1 MTYDAY
7 IYLLL
12 TAIVLMPGGSVYK
25 DHTFNKVTA
34 HLTKTA
40 QYIARIFTVQY
51 KYMNITK
58 QQKTENTEENK
69 INILP
74 GNEPGPSS
82 L

>member
-1 MTYDAY
+1 
-7 IYLLL
+7 
-12 TAIVLMPGGSVYK
+12 MPGGSAYK
-25 DHTFNKVTA
+25 QGRKHL

-40 QYIARIFTVQY
+40 QY

-69 INILP
+69 MNILP